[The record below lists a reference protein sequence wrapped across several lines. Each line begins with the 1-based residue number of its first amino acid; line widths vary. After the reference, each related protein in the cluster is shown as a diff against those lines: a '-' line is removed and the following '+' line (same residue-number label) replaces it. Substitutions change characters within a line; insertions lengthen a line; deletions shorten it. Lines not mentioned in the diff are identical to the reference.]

1 LPTTAI
7 NADKH
12 SNAPGNAA
20 AGIFTIRSLCAPPAF
35 APVDTAPFFNRMR
48 LWLNKQ
54 PVGIRKEGA
63 MAAFRILLPY
73 NYSPN
78 DQKAIRFVI
87 DAFAGLPASTVTLF
101 HAYTPLPTIDA
112 SASPEN
118 VKLRSGMS
126 YLAGELKEK
135 EEALKVMGD
144 VLVESGF
151 ARDAVA
157 CEFKRRVNSAAEE
170 IVDRVAGCNVL
181 VLSRGA
187 GKVTHF
193 FTRSIYARVVAA
205 LRGVTICV
213 AT

>member
-1 LPTTAI
+1 
-7 NADKH
+7 
-12 SNAPGNAA
+12 
-20 AGIFTIRSLCAPPAF
+20 
-35 APVDTAPFFNRMR
+35 
-48 LWLNKQ
+48 
-54 PVGIRKEGA
+54 
-63 MAAFRILLPY
+63 MASFRILLPY

-87 DAFAGLPASTVTLF
+87 DVFAAMGDASVTLF
-101 HAYTPLPTIDA
+101 HAYTPLPHIDV

-118 VKLRSGMS
+118 VKMRSGMTHLS
-126 YLAGELKEK
+126 RELKEK
-135 EEALKVMGD
+135 EDALERIADLLIDAGFGREAVSCIFTKRLKT
-144 VLVESGF
+144 
-151 ARDAVA
+151 
-157 CEFKRRVNSAAEE
+157 AAEE
-170 IVDRVAGCNVL
+170 IVDHVTGRNVL